1 MNYYRLNFLHKT
13 VHFCPVVF
21 KPRKQEKIQPVWIGE
36 CALIIVI
43 YSHIYRHLQGRM
55 GTSETDLQEGIFE
68 PLEHW
73 LFLRDIKGHAIVLS
87 LNLLA
92 VQELA
97 LDQEGFLTAH

>member
-1 MNYYRLNFLHKT
+1 
-13 VHFCPVVF
+13 
-21 KPRKQEKIQPVWIGE
+21 
-36 CALIIVI
+36 
-43 YSHIYRHLQGRM
+43 M
-55 GTSETDLQEGIFE
+55 GTSETDLQEVMYE